1 MNLELIV
8 AGLIVIVVV
17 VVIAKKVRLKT
28 TAPDFDDEGALLEEI
43 EIYEAYG
50 RTRQAIDL
58 LQQAVREKPE
68 NELYRR
74 KLAALKQAD
83 A

>member
-17 VVIAKKVRLKT
+17 AVIAKKVRLKT
-28 TAPDFDDEGALLEEI
+28 TAPDFDDEDALLEEI